1 VILEPR
7 DEWLMKEVPH
17 SQRRTISPSCDQ
29 VSSRV
34 TPGGERTARGGPFAV
49 APADAERLRGRVER
63 ALAHVRRTSG
73 RGPDAPARGPGAA
86 PTAVAAVTVPI
97 AAGLDLSAAVL
108 AARRTGDR
116 FACLEQPDRNGFV
129 LAGLG
134 QAVTLEARG
143 AERFAEVSSRARE
156 LGRVA
161 FADDPAEDPLRPPAA
176 GPVFV
181 GGFAFADEG
190 GSSPEW
196 SGLAPAC
203 LVLPQVTLVR
213 QGGEARMTLA
223 AAVHPDDDADAVV
236 ERLVARAGELAESS
250 MPLLDPDP
258 VKRRRVASA
267 APPSHYEHAVERAV
281 ERIRAGELEKV
292 VLAREVRAH
301 APAQHDPAAVLGA
314 LRELFPACYCWC
326 VGTPEAAF
334 VGASPELLVRREG
347 QRAQTVALAGTTRR
361 SADPAVDDH
370 LGEQLL
376 RSAKDR
382 EEQAIVSRRIER
394 TLEPV
399 SLWVAAADEP
409 VLVRVTGVQHLATP
423 IRAQLADP
431 VPAVELAG
439 LLLPTPAVG
448 GEPREAALPLIPALE
463 GLDRGWYAGA
473 VGWTDLAED
482 GEFCVALRCALLRG
496 RVAHLYAGCGIVRDS
511 VPAEELAETEVKLQA
526 LLPLLS

>member
-1 VILEPR
+1 
-7 DEWLMKEVPH
+7 
-17 SQRRTISPSCDQ
+17 
-29 VSSRV
+29 VSIRV
-34 TPGGERTARGGPFAV
+34 TPGGERFTV
-49 APADAERLRGRVER
+49 EPADAARLRGRVER
-63 ALAHVRRTSG
+63 AVGHARRS
-73 RGPDAPARGPGAA
+73 AA
-86 PTAVAAVTVPI
+86 PVLAAVTVPI
-97 AAGLDLSAAVL
+97 PAELDISAAVL
-108 AARRTGDR
+108 AARRPDDR
-116 FACLEQPDRNGFV
+116 YACLEQPDRDGFA

-134 QAVTLEARG
+134 QAVTLVASG
-143 AERFAEVSSRARE
+143 PGRFTDVAATARE
-156 LGRVA
+156 LVRSA
-161 FADDPAEDPLRPPAA
+161 FAGDPAEDPLRPPAA

-181 GGFAFADEG
+181 GGFAFAHDG

-196 SGLAPAC
+196 AGLPPAC
-203 LVLPQVTLVR
+203 LVLPELALAR
-213 QGGEARMTLA
+213 HGEEARMTLT
-223 AAVHPDDDADAVV
+223 AVVQPDDDPGAVAGRLL
-236 ERLVARAGELAESS
+236 ERAAELRETT
-250 MPLLDPDP
+250 MPLVDPDP
-258 VKRRRVASA
+258 VERTRVASA
-267 APPSHYEHAVERAV
+267 APPSHYEQAVERAV

-301 APAQHDPAAVLGA
+301 APADHDPAAVFGA

-326 VGTPEAAF
+326 VGTPDAAF
-334 VGASPELLVRREG
+334 VGASPELLVRRDG

-376 RSAKDR
+376 RSTKDR
-382 EEQAIVSRRIER
+382 EEQAIVARRIER

-399 SLWVAAADEP
+399 SLWVAATDDP
-409 VLVRVTGVQHLATP
+409 VLIKVHNVQHLATP
-423 IRAQLADP
+423 IRAQLSDP

-473 VGWTDLAED
+473 VGWSDLAED

-511 VPAEELAETEVKLQA
+511 VPAEELAESEVKLQA